1 MSQQKVLELQHQAA
15 LLHVAAAAKGL
26 DLHTVLASAAETQKS
41 LASAAQQ
48 SLLAAAAATASKGME
63 LRTILEAADAELK
76 LSSATAQQQLFQAA
90 AAAAATG
97 APVAL
102 VYSPPPSEPHTPAA
116 QEPAHNGHAR
126 SSSAGGSSSSGDG
139 GMAH

>member
-102 VYSPPPSEPHTPAA
+102 VHSPTPSEPHTPA
-116 QEPAHNGHAR
+116 QEQGHNGHAR
-126 SSSAGGSSSSGDG
+126 GSSGDG
-139 GMAH
+139 GMSH